1 MNAAVAAAAAIAG
14 VLTGVIAML
23 AFRWSERDQARPTRS
38 SLHTEAVLP
47 PGVDTV
53 LSVLRSS
60 AVVLDEADAVV
71 KASSAAYALGL
82 VRGGELAVE
91 PMLKMARE
99 TRRDG
104 EIRQVDLDLPRRGT
118 GRGDALAVSARVAP
132 LGSRLVLLLVEDM
145 TEARRIEAV
154 RRDFVANVSHELK
167 TPVGALSL
175 LSEAVLDAADDPE
188 AVERFAG
195 RMQYESN
202 RLTSLVQELI
212 DLSRVQ
218 NDDPMGDSERVGVD
232 ELMAEAVDRC
242 RQSASSKQITLVAGS
257 TSQDSGSG
265 SDSGSGEDGGLYL
278 WGNRSQLAAALG
290 NLVENAVNY
299 SPARTRVG
307 IAGRRVPAPGGDLIE
322 ISVSDQGI
330 GISERDKE
338 RVFERFY
345 RVDPA
350 RSRATGGTGLG
361 LAIVKHVAASHG
373 GEVTVWSA
381 EGQGSTFTLRLPE
394 AGRRASRTAQQGRD
408 DGSRPGTLREPADVE
423 DEDDVAAAAASEL
436 PSTAGP
442 DDPAASSAEQAS
454 PSAEASPSADEA
466 DEAEEPDVLKP
477 VEGPDEA
484 ERSDEP
490 REPHA
495 HGEENAGPAA
505 GEHGGSGES
514 PRASESVTACEGV
527 GSEAAS
533 DDPEGPGGPGRRD
546 PGGPVEA
553 GGTSATGDPAP
564 GEPRDP
570 GSTAKPATWDRTGPE
585 AATSDQP
592 GAAAT
597 AVGPRAPGGPGPALE
612 AASGEPQRPQEQ
624 RSSGDAVTRSARQ
637 TAAASGSPAGP
648 AHPER
653 QHTARPDSASV
664 SAAGS
669 VPPSAERVFRPSG
682 PQFAQPRGLPRTP
695 EETAP
700 EVLP

>member
-1 MNAAVAAAAAIAG
+1 MNVNAAVAAAAAIAG

-60 AVVLDEADAVV
+60 AVVLDEADEVV

-82 VRGGELAVE
+82 VRGGRLAVE

-195 RMQYESN
+195 RMQYEAT

-218 NDDPMGDSERVGVD
+218 NDDPLGDSEQVGVD
-232 ELMAEAVDRC
+232 ELMGEAIDRC
-242 RQSASSKQITLVAGS
+242 RQSAGSKQITLVAGRTSVGGTS
-257 TSQDSGSG
+257 TSGTA
-265 SDSGSGEDGGLYL
+265 DGGLHV

-307 IAGRRVPAPGGDLIE
+307 IAGRRVAAPGGDFIE

-394 AGRRASRTAQQGRD
+394 
-408 DGSRPGTLREPADVE
+408 
-423 DEDDVAAAAASEL
+423 
-436 PSTAGP
+436 
-442 DDPAASSAEQAS
+442 
-454 PSAEASPSADEA
+454 
-466 DEAEEPDVLKP
+466 
-477 VEGPDEA
+477 
-484 ERSDEP
+484 
-490 REPHA
+490 
-495 HGEENAGPAA
+495 
-505 GEHGGSGES
+505 
-514 PRASESVTACEGV
+514 
-527 GSEAAS
+527 
-533 DDPEGPGGPGRRD
+533 GGPGRSGAESQERR
-546 PGGPVEA
+546 GGSPSEDVDEELEDFEEAADSLDEA
-553 GGTSATGDPAP
+553 GEADPADHAAQAGP
-564 GEPRDP
+564 GEP
-570 GSTAKPATWDRTGPE
+570 TGPAE
-585 AATSDQP
+585 PADPDQHRHRRGSSEPGDSASAT
-592 GAAAT
+592 
-597 AVGPRAPGGPGPALE
+597 R
-612 AASGEPQRPQEQ
+612 SGEPPPASRATPATP
-624 RSSGDAVTRSARQ
+624 SSL
-637 TAAASGSPAGP
+637 SP
-648 AHPER
+648 
-653 QHTARPDSASV
+653 SS
-664 SAAGS
+664 
-669 VPPSAERVFRPSG
+669 PSPTSFSSPS
-682 PQFAQPRGLPRTP
+682 PSPFTTPRGLLRAP
-695 EETAP
+695 ETAP